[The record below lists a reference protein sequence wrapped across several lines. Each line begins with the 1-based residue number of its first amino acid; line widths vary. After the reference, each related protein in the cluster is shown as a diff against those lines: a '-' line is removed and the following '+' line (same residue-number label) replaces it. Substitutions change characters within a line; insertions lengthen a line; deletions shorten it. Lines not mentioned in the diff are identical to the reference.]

1 MKRKP
6 REGVCGGLQSQLS
19 SAPARSDFP
28 ERGESLLSHLG
39 HVSDPVLL
47 SISSLLTG
55 WVVSGRSRSL
65 LFICPSGVVTRHFR
79 GSNVCVTLLPRPQH
93 VPPKQRQKEP
103 PPGRPFRHSD
113 RCTEDAVFGRRGNYI
128 IVSHVDALLEAPGHS
143 VAYFGRLR
151 LYWLL
156 SALLTTS
163 GFADPSG
170 PPRPDTP
177 LALTLRN
184 GCRLLLPL
192 TSTPR
197 PKPPH
202 KTERGA
208 LETAFERSNPIK
220 DQGVQPAARGRLR

>member
-1 MKRKP
+1 MVVRKSFVASVFVRDFLKRKP

-113 RCTEDAVFGRRGNYI
+113 RCTEDAVFGRRGNI
-128 IVSHVDALLEAPGHS
+128 LA
-143 VAYFGRLR
+143 
-151 LYWLL
+151 
-156 SALLTTS
+156 
-163 GFADPSG
+163 GFSSPF
-170 PPRPDTP
+170 PR
-177 LALTLRN
+177 
-184 GCRLLLPL
+184 
-192 TSTPR
+192 S
-197 PKPPH
+197 
-202 KTERGA
+202 KTVICFA
-208 LETAFERSNPIK
+208 NP
-220 DQGVQPAARGRLR
+220 